1 MRALKIL
8 SVCGSGTVT
17 SSMVANKVKDMLK
30 ERGYNSTTV
39 ETNPGGVENNLDMG
53 GFDLIVYTSP
63 LKKKDYGIPV
73 INAIA
78 LITGMGEE
86 EFEEE
91 LDAFVAT
98 LG

>member
-1 MRALKIL
+1 MKTLKIL

-17 SSMVANKVKDMLK
+17 SSMVANKVKDLLK
-30 ERGYNSTTV
+30 ERGYSSTTV
-39 ETNPGGVENNLDMG
+39 ESNPNGVETNLDAG
-53 GFDLIVYTSP
+53 GFDLIVFTSP
-63 LKKKDYGIPV
+63 LKKKDYGVPV

-91 LDAFVAT
+91 LDAFVAK
-98 LG
+98 L

>member
-1 MRALKIL
+1 M
-8 SVCGSGTVT
+8 
-17 SSMVANKVKDMLK
+17 
-30 ERGYNSTTV
+30 
-39 ETNPGGVENNLDMG
+39 
-53 GFDLIVYTSP
+53 IVFTSP

-91 LDAFVAT
+91 LDAFVAN
-98 LG
+98 L